1 MGADFSIPRVRNEF
15 GYVPSPANYIRPG
28 KRPLSSITPLI
39 ATHSNGSVFAVLGA
53 AGGSRIITAT
63 IQNAVDVLNRNLTVQ
78 EALERP
84 RLHDQLIPNEIVVES
99 TYTNATVGFLKERGH
114 KIRYTSERLT
124 SCQAIRVRGDGTFE
138 AAGEPRQSDS
148 AGLVF

>member
-1 MGADFSIPRVRNEF
+1 M
-15 GYVPSPANYIRPG
+15 PSPANYIRPG

-39 ATHSNGSVFAVLGA
+39 ASHSNGRLFAIFGA

-63 IQNAVDVLNRNLTVQ
+63 VQNAVDILDRGLNAH

-84 RLHDQLIPNEIVVES
+84 RLHDQLIPNEVTLEWDYDNG
-99 TYTNATVGFLKERGH
+99 TAGFLKERDH
-114 KIRYTSERLT
+114 KVRWVPPGYSA
-124 SCQAIRVRGDGTFE
+124 CQAIRAFSDGGFE
-138 AAGEPRQSDS
+138 AAGDPRQSDS

>member
-1 MGADFSIPRVRNEF
+1 M
-15 GYVPSPANYIRPG
+15 PSPANYIRPG

-39 ATHSNGSVFAVLGA
+39 ASHANGSLFAILGA

-63 IQNAVDVLNRNLTVQ
+63 VQNAVDILDRDLNVY

-84 RLHDQLIPNEIVVES
+84 RLHDQLIPNEVTLEWDYDNE
-99 TYTNATVGFLKERGH
+99 TAEFLKERDHQVRWVPPGYSACQV
-114 KIRYTSERLT
+114 IRAL
-124 SCQAIRVRGDGTFE
+124 GDGGFE
-138 AAGEPRQSDS
+138 AAGDPRQSDS

>member
-1 MGADFSIPRVRNEF
+1 M
-15 GYVPSPANYIRPG
+15 
-28 KRPLSSITPLI
+28 
-39 ATHSNGSVFAVLGA
+39 LGA

-63 IQNAVDVLNRNLTVQ
+63 IQNAVDILDRHLTAQ

-84 RLHDQLIPNEIVVES
+84 RLHDQLVPNEIVVES
-99 TYTNATVGFLKERGH
+99 TYTNATVGFLKEKGH
-114 KIRYTSERLT
+114 EIRSTLVGFS